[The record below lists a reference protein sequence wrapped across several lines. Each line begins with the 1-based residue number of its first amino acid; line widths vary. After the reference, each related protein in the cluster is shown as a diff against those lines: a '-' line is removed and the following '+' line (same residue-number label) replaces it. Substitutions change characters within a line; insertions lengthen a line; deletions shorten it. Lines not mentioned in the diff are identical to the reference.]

1 MSLRTLLRRESSQA
15 RQWHSLLCLRQ
26 SVEAQETASISVG
39 LYQNSSSNTQQRC
52 ISMDYGSRSKESKSS
67 SMLFHSDEGFGSAT
81 RRLYHKATT
90 GIVGLPMDEQAREHL
105 KEKLAGVLQALDEH
119 SIPATAAYRRGIEER
134 CTEKLNAL
142 SSESYTDEELEGL
155 FGRQLEQEIKMCDD
169 ELALIPK
176 MAEWKPW
183 DVDSESHT
191 IRVVEDVDEEE
202 EEEKKSSG

>member
-1 MSLRTLLRRESSQA
+1 MSLRVLLRRECSQA
-15 RQWHSLLCLRQ
+15 RQWHSLLWLRQ
-26 SVEAQETASISVG
+26 SVEAYETSLPVG
-39 LYQNSSSNTQQRC
+39 LYQNSFTNIQQRC
-52 ISMDYGSRSKESKSS
+52 LSMDDGSRSKESNTSS
-67 SMLFHSDEGFGSAT
+67 VLFHSNKGFGSGS
-81 RRLYHKATT
+81 RRMYHKTTT

-105 KEKLAGVLQALDEH
+105 KERLVGVLHALDEH

-183 DVDSESHT
+183 DVDPESHT
-191 IRVVEDVDEEE
+191 IRVVEDVEEE
-202 EEEKKSSG
+202 QEEKNSSG